1 MASSTGFMVGIIGG
15 ILDFASATTLLTSP
29 TQPATMGATGTSL
42 DIPLILLLY
51 LLGAAVIL
59 TSIFS
64 IMSIGFRFGRWFSI
78 LMIVYGGVMMVLGW
92 LMTAG
97 SMQGTAEVALYGYGM
112 LLVGALMLVNG
123 GMMARTP
130 MTY

>member
-1 MASSTGFMVGIIGG
+1 MVGVIGG

-29 TQPATMGATGTSL
+29 AEPSTMGTTGASL
-42 DIPLILLLY
+42 NLPLILLLY
-51 LLGAAVIL
+51 LLGTAVIL
-59 TSIFS
+59 TSVLS

-123 GMMARTP
+123 GMMVRSP
-130 MTY
+130 MAG